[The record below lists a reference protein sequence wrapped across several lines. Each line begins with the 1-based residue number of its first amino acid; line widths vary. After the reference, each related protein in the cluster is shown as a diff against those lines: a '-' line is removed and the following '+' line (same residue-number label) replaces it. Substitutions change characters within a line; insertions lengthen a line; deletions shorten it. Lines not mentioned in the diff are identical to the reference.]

1 MKRFVVAMVKHETN
15 TFSPVPTPLAAFGR
29 YAGGAG
35 KPGPAYGAAAIA
47 AYRGTATPA
56 GAYIDLAERAGAE
69 LAFPIA
75 ANATPGGC
83 PEDALIEHAAQCIVE
98 ELRKGCDALF
108 LDLHGGM
115 ATPGYDDPEGELLAR
130 IRKAA
135 PGLPIAVAFDFHTN
149 LSQLTIDNATVITAY
164 RTYPHVDMYQTGER
178 AGRTLMRAL
187 AGEIEP
193 RLLWH
198 SLPILSHLNRQTPSR
213 QPMKDI
219 MDRAIAAEAA
229 GTVLNA
235 SVLGCFPLADIPFV
249 GMHGIVVVDA
259 RRDRGEGQ
267 RLLHELMSMAW
278 QRRADFVFEVEPV
291 ERSIAHARSLGEG
304 PVLLADHGD
313 VAGSGGSTDVMA
325 VLAEALRQKLTDMCV
340 GPIWDPAAV
349 ATMIAAGVGARV
361 ELALGGRTDAP
372 AIGLV
377 GAPLPLAGTVR
388 RITDGRFTVTAPMS
402 TGTSQHLGRCAVLDI
417 GQGNEIVISSE
428 RHEPFDTGCFTH
440 AGIDPARKRFI
451 LIKSRQHFRAGFEP
465 IIRHVVMVSG
475 PGITT
480 SDYSQY
486 PWKRVRRPIYPLDPD
501 TPSNLPALP

>member
-1 MKRFVVAMVKHETN
+1 MKRFVTAMVKHETN

-29 YAGGAG
+29 YGGKA
-35 KPGPAYGAAAIA
+35 GPAYGAAAVD

-56 GAYIDLAERAGAE
+56 GAYIDLIQQAGAE

-83 PEDALIEHAAQCIVE
+83 PDDALIDHAADCIVE
-98 ELRKGCDALF
+98 EVRRGCDGLF

-149 LSQLTIDNATVITAY
+149 LSQQTIDNATVITAY
-164 RTYPHVDMYQTGER
+164 RTYPHVDMYETGER
-178 AGRTLMRAL
+178 AGRTLLRAL

-193 RLLWH
+193 RMLWH

-219 MDRAIAAEAA
+219 MDRAIAAEAD

-259 RRDRGEGQ
+259 RRDAGQGQ
-267 RLLHELMSMAW
+267 RLLHELMAMAW
-278 QRRADFVFEVEPV
+278 NRRADFVFEVEPV
-291 ERSIAHARSLGEG
+291 ETSIAQARSLGEG

-325 VLAEALRQKLTDMCV
+325 VLEEAIRQGLTDMCV

-349 ATMIAAGVGARV
+349 AEMVAAGVGATV
-361 ELALGGRTDAP
+361 GLDLGGRTDAP

-377 GAPLPLAGTVR
+377 GRPLRVSGTVR
-388 RITDGRFTVTAPMS
+388 RITDGRFKVTAPMS
-402 TGTSQHLGRCAVLDI
+402 TGTTQNLGGCAVLDI
-417 GQGNEIVISSE
+417 GGGIEILVSSE
-428 RHEPFDTGCFTH
+428 RHEPFDIGCFTH
-440 AGIDPARKRFI
+440 AGIDPARKRYI

-480 SDYSQY
+480 SDYAQY
-486 PWKRVRRPIYPLDPD
+486 PWNRVRRPIYPLDLD
-501 TPSNLPALP
+501 TPSNLSASF